1 MRIVT
6 AVGKYEWLMF
16 FHVTG
21 AFLLLG
27 GVVVAWVL
35 GFAALRRH
43 TPSEIALLFRL
54 TGVAAASIGL
64 GMLLTLGF
72 GIWLVV
78 DLDEFEITEGWILA
92 ALIMWVVAGALGG
105 RGGRRDKET
114 RLYAERLAA
123 EGDAPSAELDA
134 RVRDPVALAFNVGS
148 SVLAFAILVLMIW
161 KPGA

>member
-1 MRIVT
+1 VL
-6 AVGKYEWLMF
+6 GKYEWLLF

-35 GFAALRRH
+35 GIAATRRH
-43 TPSEIALLFRL
+43 APSEIALLFRL
-54 TGVAAASIGL
+54 TGAAAASIGL
-64 GMLLTLGF
+64 GMFLTLGF
-72 GIWLVV
+72 GIWIVV
-78 DLDEFEITEGWILA
+78 DLDEYKVTDGWILA
-92 ALIMWVVAGALGG
+92 ALVMWAVAGALGG
-105 RGGRRDKET
+105 QGGRRDKET

-123 EGDAPSAELDA
+123 EGDAPSSELDA
-134 RVRDPVALAFNVGS
+134 RVRDPVALSFNLGS